1 MFIRIFLAASL
12 LTALLCAPTSADILQ
27 LKNGMSIEG
36 KLGKIGSIG
45 EGVFKKGGSGGVE
58 LQLIVIADD
67 DLRRVYVP
75 SYLVKNVQQAPPSL
89 AEHIHLDQRVAQA
102 GNRVLIIGESM
113 RITPFDQWGRR
124 IYTMH
129 TVRGQVDV
137 IQGITEITP
146 RWTKVEGLQSERSYI
161 WDMRMRTSSIPRA
174 TLSKILRQQ
183 LDSDDPDQRLKIVRL
198 YLQGER
204 YHDAALELAEVI
216 RDFPELADLKKQISG
231 LRQLASQNLIR
242 EIELRQSSGQHTL
255 SYQMLSKFPDEGVA
269 GEMLLK
275 VRQMLT
281 EYDAVSQRRARAIEL
296 LEKYAAEFADPAKK
310 TQVDAAIAEIK
321 QDCSINTINRLSDF
335 MRLADDDSLSAEQ
348 KLSLAISGW
357 ILGPNNGVQ
366 NLAVALSAL
375 EVRGLAQAYLS
386 NRIDVD
392 KAGILKQLESM
403 EAGTP
408 EYLAK
413 IIFHMKPPRTD
424 EEPAGEAGIPGYSLM
439 TAPGVPGYD
448 DFQYYVQLPPDYD
461 PYRRYPTIVTLNGG
475 NSPEQQI
482 DWWAGA
488 YNQQAGM
495 RLGQATRHGYIVIAP
510 IWREEHQF
518 DYQYSA
524 QEHAAVLYSLRDAMR
539 RYSIDT
545 DRVFLTGHSMGG
557 DAAWDIGLAHPD
569 LWAGVLPVVATAD
582 KYVSR
587 YWENARFVPMYFV
600 HGQYDGN
607 KLEQNARD
615 WDRYLQK
622 NNMDVTVVEYLGRGH
637 EHFQE
642 EIQEMFTWMGLHQ
655 RNFTPKEFT
664 LSSMRPWDNF
674 FYWVEVRDMPARGQV
689 LPAEWP
695 QPKATTTDI
704 EAKILATNGVS
715 VQSKSGGAT
724 VYFTPEMV
732 DFGKRASINIDR
744 RSYDRVLKPTAE
756 VMLEDVRTRA
766 DRQHPFWA
774 KVDTSDK

>member
-1 MFIRIFLAASL
+1 MMIRTSLAAL
-12 LTALLCAPTSADILQ
+12 LFSALLVPLASADVLT
-27 LKNGMSIEG
+27 LKNGMTIEG
-36 KLGKIGSIG
+36 KLGKIASIG
-45 EGVFKKGGSGGVE
+45 EGVFNNNSGGDVA

-75 SYLVKNVQQAPPSL
+75 SYLVKDVQPSPPAL
-89 AEHIHLDQRVAQA
+89 EEHIHIEQRLPQS
-102 GNRVLIIGESM
+102 GSRVLIIGNSI

-124 IYTMH
+124 IYTMN
-129 TVRGQVDV
+129 TSRGNIDV

-146 RWTKVEGLQSERSYI
+146 RWTKVEGLQAERAYI
-161 WDMRMRTSSIPRA
+161 WDMRMRTSSIPRE

-183 LDSDDPDQRLKIVRL
+183 LDSSDADQRLKIVRL

-204 YHDAALELAEVI
+204 YQDAALELAEVI

-231 LRQLASQNLIR
+231 LRQLASQSLIR
-242 EIELRQSSGQHTL
+242 EIELRQASGQHTL
-255 SYQMLSKFPDEGVA
+255 AYQMLSRFPDEGVA
-269 GEMLLK
+269 GETLLK
-275 VRQMLT
+275 VRQMIT
-281 EYDAVSQRRARAIEL
+281 DYDAIAARRARAVEL
-296 LEKYAAEFADPAKK
+296 LEKYAAEFNDPALKP
-310 TQVDAAIAEIK
+310 QVDAAIEEIK
-321 QDCSINTINRLSDF
+321 RDCSINTINRLTDF
-335 MRLADDDSLSAEQ
+335 MRLADDKALLAEE
-348 KLSLAISGW
+348 KLALAISGW
-357 ILGPNNGVQ
+357 ILGANNGTQ
-366 NLAVALSAL
+366 NLAVAISAL
-375 EVRGLAQAYLS
+375 EVRGLVQQYVS
-386 NRIDVD
+386 NRVEVD
-392 KAGILKQLESM
+392 KAGILKQLESQ

-408 EYLAK
+408 DYIAK
-413 IIFHMKPPRTD
+413 ILLNMKPPLSD
-424 EEPAGEAGIPGYSLM
+424 AEAFGKSDIPGYTLM
-439 TAPGVPGYD
+439 TTPGIAGFK

-475 NSPEQQI
+475 STPEQQI
-482 DWWAGA
+482 DWWAGG
-488 YNQQAGM
+488 YNEQLGM
-495 RLGQATRHGYIVIAP
+495 RMGQATRQGYIVIAP
-510 IWREEHQF
+510 VWREEHQF
-518 DYQYSA
+518 NYQYSA
-524 QEHAAVLYSLRDAMR
+524 QEHAAVLYSLRGAMR
-539 RYSIDT
+539 HFSIDS
-545 DRVFLTGHSMGG
+545 DRVFLTGHSLGG

-587 YWENARFVPMYFV
+587 YWENARYLPMYFV

-607 KLEQNARD
+607 KLEKNARD

-642 EIQEMFTWMGLHQ
+642 EIQEMFEWMGHHV
-655 RNFTPKEFT
+655 RDFTPKEFK
-664 LSSMRPWDNF
+664 LSTMRPWDNF
-674 FYWVEVRDMPARGQV
+674 FYWVEIRDLPERGRV

-695 QPKATTTDI
+695 QAKATTTDV

-724 VYFTPEMV
+724 VYFTPDMV
-732 DFGKRASINIDR
+732 DFSKRATISIDR
-744 RSYDRVLKPTAE
+744 RSFDRDLKPTAE

>member
-1 MFIRIFLAASL
+1 MMNRFSLPALL
-12 LTALLCAPTSADILQ
+12 LTALLASSVSADVLT
-27 LKNGMSIEG
+27 LKNGMTIEG
-36 KLGKIGSIG
+36 KLGKISSIG
-45 EGVFKKGGSGGVE
+45 EGLTNNNSGGEVA
-58 LQLIVIADD
+58 LQLIVLADD

-75 SYLVKNVQQAPPSL
+75 SYLVKDVQPSPPAL
-89 AEHIHLDQRVAQA
+89 QERIHIDQRLPQS
-102 GNRVLIIGESM
+102 GNHVLIIGNSI

-124 IYTMH
+124 IYTME
-129 TVRGQVDV
+129 TVRGNIDV

-146 RWTKVEGLQSERSYI
+146 RYTKVEGLQAENAYI
-161 WDMRMRTSSIPRA
+161 WDMRMRTSSIPRE

-183 LDSDDPDQRLKIVRL
+183 LDSKDPDQRLKIVRL
-198 YLQGER
+198 YLQAER
-204 YHDAALELAEVI
+204 YQDAALELAEVI
-216 RDFPELADLKKQISG
+216 RDFPQLSDLKKQISG
-231 LRQLASQNLIR
+231 LRQLASQNLIQ
-242 EIELRQSSGQHTL
+242 EIDLRQSSGQHTL
-255 SYQMLSKFPDEGVA
+255 AYQMLSRFPDEGVA
-269 GEMLLK
+269 GETLLK

-281 EYDAVSQRRARAIEL
+281 EYDTISQRRARAVDL
-296 LEKYAAEFADPAKK
+296 LEKFAAEFNDPALKPK
-310 TQVDAAIAEIK
+310 VDAAVAEISR
-321 QDCSINTINRLSDF
+321 DCSINTINRLTDF
-335 MRLADDDSLSAEQ
+335 MRLADDDALLAEE
-348 KLSLAISGW
+348 KIALAISGW
-357 ILGPNNGVQ
+357 ILGSNNGTQ
-366 NLAVALSAL
+366 NLAVAISAYD
-375 EVRGLAQAYLS
+375 VRSLVQQYVS
-386 NRIDVD
+386 NRLDVD
-392 KAGILKQLESM
+392 KAGILNQLKSQ

-408 EYLAK
+408 DYLAK
-413 IIFHMKPPRTD
+413 IILNMKPPLSD
-424 EEPAGEAGIPGYSLM
+424 AEAFSESEIPGYKLMTTPGIPGYK
-439 TAPGVPGYD
+439 

-475 NSPEQQI
+475 STPEQQI
-482 DWWAGA
+482 DWWAGS
-488 YNQQAGM
+488 YNKNFGM
-495 RLGQATRHGYIVIAP
+495 RMGQATRHGYIVIAP
-510 IWREEHQF
+510 VWREEHQF
-518 DYQYSA
+518 NYQYSA
-524 QEHAAVLYSLRDAMR
+524 QEHAAVLYSLRGAMR
-539 RYSIDT
+539 QFSIDT

-569 LWAGVLPVVATAD
+569 LWTGVLPIVASAD

-607 KLEQNARD
+607 KLEKNARD

-642 EIQEMFTWMGLHQ
+642 EIQEMFTWMDLHV
-655 RNFTPKEFT
+655 RDFMPKEFELAT
-664 LSSMRPWDNF
+664 MRPWDNF
-674 FYWVEVRDMPARGQV
+674 FYWVEVRDLPQRGQV

-695 QPKATTTDI
+695 QSRATTTDI

-732 DFGKRASINIDR
+732 DFDKRATINIDR
-744 RSYDRVLKPTAE
+744 RSYDRDLKPTAE

>member
-1 MFIRIFLAASL
+1 MTIRLPLAAL
-12 LTALLCAPTSADILQ
+12 LFSALLLSSATADILQ
-27 LKNGMSIEG
+27 LKNGMTIEG
-36 KLGKIGSIG
+36 KLGKIASIG
-45 EGVFKKGGSGGVE
+45 EGVFDNSAAGAVA

-75 SYLVKNVQQAPPSL
+75 SYLVKNVQPSPPAL
-89 AEHIHLDQRVAQA
+89 EEHIYIEQRVPPK
-102 GNRVLIIGESM
+102 GERVAIIGASI

-124 IYTMH
+124 IYSMDTA
-129 TVRGQVDV
+129 RGKIDV

-146 RWTKVEGLQSERSYI
+146 RWTKVEGLQASHSYV
-161 WDMRMRTSSIPRA
+161 WDMRMRTSSIPRE

-183 LDSDDPDQRLKIVRL
+183 LDSSDADQRLKIVRL

-204 YHDAALELAEVI
+204 YQDAALELAEVI
-216 RDFPELADLKKQISG
+216 RDFPELSDLKKQISG

-255 SYQMLSKFPDEGVA
+255 SYQMLSRFPDEGVA
-269 GEMLLK
+269 GETLLK
-275 VRQMLT
+275 VRQMLS
-281 EYDAVSQRRARAIEL
+281 EYDSVSQRRVRAVEL

-310 TQVDAAIAEIK
+310 PQVDIAVNEIK
-321 QDCSINTINRLSDF
+321 TDCSINTINRLTDF
-335 MRLADDDSLSAEQ
+335 MRLADDAALSAEE

-357 ILGPNNGVQ
+357 ILGANNGTQ
-366 NLAVALSAL
+366 NLAVALSAY
-375 EVRGLAQAYLS
+375 EVRGLAQQYLS
-386 NRIDVD
+386 NRVEVD

-408 EYLAK
+408 DYLAK
-413 IIFHMKPPRTD
+413 IILNMKPPRSED
-424 EEPAGEAGIPGYSLM
+424 EALSESEIPGYTLM
-439 TAPGVPGYD
+439 TAPGITGHD

-475 NSPEQQI
+475 TTPEQQI

-488 YNQQAGM
+488 YNKELGM

-510 IWREEHQF
+510 VWREEHQF
-518 DYQYSA
+518 NYQYSA
-524 QEHAAVLYSLRDAMR
+524 QEHAAVLKSLRSAMR
-539 RYSIDT
+539 RFSIDT

-569 LWAGVLPVVATAD
+569 LWAGVLPLVATAD

-587 YWENARFVPMYFV
+587 YWENARYVPMYFV
-600 HGQYDGN
+600 HGQFDGN
-607 KLEQNARD
+607 KLEKNARD

-642 EIQEMFTWMGLHQ
+642 EIQEMFTWMGIHQ
-655 RNFTPKEFT
+655 RNFTPKEFE
-664 LSSMRPWDNF
+664 LSTMRPWDNF
-674 FYWVEVRDMPARGQV
+674 FYWVEVRDLPQRGQV

-695 QPKATTTDI
+695 QPRATTTDI

-732 DFGKRASINIDR
+732 DFSKRATINIDR
-744 RSYDRVLKPTAE
+744 RSFDRELKPTAE